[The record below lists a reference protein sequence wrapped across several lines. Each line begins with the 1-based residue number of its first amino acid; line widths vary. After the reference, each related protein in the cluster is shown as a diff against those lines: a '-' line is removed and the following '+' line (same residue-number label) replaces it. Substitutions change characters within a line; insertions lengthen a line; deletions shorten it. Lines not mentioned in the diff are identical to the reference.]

1 MTRARANLRDV
12 AGGSPDAPIGD
23 MATTA
28 QFPDL
33 HTPAASRWLAG
44 FLPIF
49 LFVVAM
55 GLIMLAYPYVTG

>member
-1 MTRARANLRDV
+1 M
-12 AGGSPDAPIGD
+12 I

-55 GLIMLAYPYVTG
+55 GIVMLAYPYFSS